1 MKFLQVKW
9 TGLETREKRNSRS
22 SFIYHSISTL
32 YGRRNTCFCSFLMSS
47 SKPTSMT
54 WVPEPPTENE
64 PSLPTQPT
72 PQMLLRNSPE
82 DVLWTGLSGFSTLTT
97 LPWNRVALF
106 GRWRVRDQKCGDHHL
121 VEQSRCLV
129 PATAPLLGLV
139 RWCQHT
145 SNQSSLFH
153 IMHRTHYLF
162 IFQHGPE
169 NQSFHC
175 NELWQDGIV
184 RQTTSAMTSYI
195 CICIHFNDRLH
206 ICPLPSSSASRGQH
220 QLPPPSPYVSLCFKM
235 QEKPILNP
243 RNGIQFLI
251 LPIIISCYQIT
262 LSRMPRVEMSRCQ

>member
-184 RQTTSAMTSYI
+184 RQTTSAMTSSHI
-195 CICIHFNDRLH
+195 FVFASTSMTGCISARSPPVLLH
-206 ICPLPSSSASRGQH
+206 GANTSSPH
-220 QLPPPSPYVSLCFKM
+220 HHHMYLCALKC
-235 QEKPILNP
+235 KRNP
-243 RNGIQFLI
+243 F
-251 LPIIISCYQIT
+251 
-262 LSRMPRVEMSRCQ
+262 